1 MEFLPSSAM
10 IRLVAQGLKPMLDA
24 DLFVA
29 RPTLTSPG
37 PLLTALYRFGAEA
50 SSTADL
56 WHQLTENYIVDL
68 DAVAALLPRAESG
81 SVLPQSGD

>member
-1 MEFLPSSAM
+1 MF
-10 IRLVAQGLKPMLDA
+10 DA
-24 DLFVA
+24 DLTVA

-37 PLLTALYRFGAEA
+37 PLLIALYRFSAEA

-68 DAVAALLPRAESG
+68 DAVAALLPRAEPEP
-81 SVLPQSGD
+81 VWLPSRD